1 MNAST
6 NDPSNVYNM
15 KMINIVTNIDIT
27 TVTATVLSS
36 VLRFSAIGIDCV
48 FFKGT
53 HLETSVN
60 IVMKLMYAMRP
71 LGVLASFVI

>member
-1 MNAST
+1 MYAST

-15 KMINIVTNIDIT
+15 KMIKIVTNIDIT

-36 VLRFSAIGIDCV
+36 VLRFSAIGIDYG

-60 IVMKLMYAMRP
+60 IVMKLIYDMRP